1 MPVPLSSGTN
11 SIPSTVNSAPVEYR
25 YQAHEIAVT
34 MTSESYVDGSKQGP
48 FSEKA
53 AGELAARV

>member
-1 MPVPLSSGTN
+1 MSAPLSAGTN
-11 SIPSTVNSAPVEYR
+11 SIPSTVDSTPVEYR

-48 FSEKA
+48 FGEKA
-53 AGELAARV
+53 VGELVARV